1 MNTWNLPFSSLK
13 NPKVDS
19 LKCHSD
25 SVATWIFTVTQ
36 ESQSNKN
43 ALSSRQGKLTKVIER
58 RFHECKGTF
67 GDLLF
72 QGRGESWICI
82 ALDTRLPW
90 VIMYLLFKLAKY
102 NFVQKKSFILL
113 TLVLKIAV
121 LKVKNIPLWDIIIV
135 WDEKYSSNV
144 TKTAVF
150 STTAFHYQ
158 LFACS
163 NLFTRKHENIHMQL
177 LNN

>member
-90 VIMYLLFKLAKY
+90 VSAFQASE
-102 NFVQKKSFILL
+102 VQFCAKKSFILL

>member
-58 RFHECKGTF
+58 RFHECKGTIGGF
-67 GDLLF
+67 IVSGKGRILDLYCSRHQVALSYNVSAF
-72 QGRGESWICI
+72 QASE
-82 ALDTRLPW
+82 
-90 VIMYLLFKLAKY
+90 
-102 NFVQKKSFILL
+102 VQFCAKKSFILL
-113 TLVLKIAV
+113 TLVLKNSSFEG
-121 LKVKNIPLWDIIIV
+121 KKHTIV
-135 WDEKYSSNV
+135 G
-144 TKTAVF
+144 
-150 STTAFHYQ
+150 HYH
-158 LFACS
+158 CM
-163 NLFTRKHENIHMQL
+163 R
-177 LNN
+177 

>member
-1 MNTWNLPFSSLK
+1 MQRNIWGFIVSGKGRILDLYCSRHQ
-13 NPKVDS
+13 V
-19 LKCHSD
+19 
-25 SVATWIFTVTQ
+25 
-36 ESQSNKN
+36 
-43 ALSSRQGKLTKVIER
+43 ALSYNVSA
-58 RFHECKGTF
+58 
-67 GDLLF
+67 F
-72 QGRGESWICI
+72 QASE
-82 ALDTRLPW
+82 
-90 VIMYLLFKLAKY
+90 
-102 NFVQKKSFILL
+102 VQFCAKKSFILL

>member
-1 MNTWNLPFSSLK
+1 MSIAAFTAAFSMNTWNLPFSSLK

-113 TLVLKIAV
+113 TLVLKNSSFEG
-121 LKVKNIPLWDIIIV
+121 KKHTIV
-135 WDEKYSSNV
+135 G
-144 TKTAVF
+144 
-150 STTAFHYQ
+150 HYHCRRWKIQ
-158 LFACS
+158 
-163 NLFTRKHENIHMQL
+163 
-177 LNN
+177 

>member
-19 LKCHSD
+19 LKCYSD

-102 NFVQKKSFILL
+102 NFVQKNHLSCSLWSW
-113 TLVLKIAV
+113 KIAV
-121 LKVKNIPLWDIIIV
+121 LKVKTYHCGTLSLYEMKNTVVMWQRQQC
-135 WDEKYSSNV
+135 
-144 TKTAVF
+144 F
-150 STTAFHYQ
+150 
-158 LFACS
+158 
-163 NLFTRKHENIHMQL
+163 QL
-177 LNN
+177 LLFIISYLLAQTCSHASMKTYTCNC

>member
-1 MNTWNLPFSSLK
+1 MSIAAFTAAFRMNTWNLPFSSQR
-13 NPKVDS
+13 VAS

-58 RFHECKGTF
+58 RFQECKGTF

-72 QGRGESWICI
+72 RGRGESWICI

-102 NFVQKKSFILL
+102 YSVQTKSFILL
-113 TLVLKIAV
+113 TLVLKNSSFEG
-121 LKVKNIPLWDIIIV
+121 KKHTIV
-135 WDEKYSSNV
+135 GYYHCRRWKI
-144 TKTAVF
+144 
-150 STTAFHYQ
+150 Q
-158 LFACS
+158 
-163 NLFTRKHENIHMQL
+163 
-177 LNN
+177 